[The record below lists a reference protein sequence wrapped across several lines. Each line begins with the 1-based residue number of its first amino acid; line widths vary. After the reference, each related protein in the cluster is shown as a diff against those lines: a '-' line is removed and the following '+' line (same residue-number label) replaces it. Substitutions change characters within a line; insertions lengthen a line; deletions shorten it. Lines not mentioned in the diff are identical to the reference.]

1 MQNSAVIVW
10 LLIVTWRKLW
20 YNKAM
25 NSLDLQTK
33 LKNLPSDP
41 GVYIMKD
48 VNGNILYVGKAK
60 VLKNRVRQYFHASTN
75 KTEKVLAMLSHVDT
89 FDYIITAS
97 EADALSLENTLI
109 KKHTP
114 PYNILLKDDKQ
125 YPYIKV
131 DLTADF
137 PKFMHTRKLSRDKY
151 KYFGPITQGGSKP
164 FLEILSTVFPTISC
178 NHNFNKLPKNF
189 RPCLNYHIGRCPAPC
204 IGKITKEEYRKIV
217 DRAVAF
223 LKGDDSNVK
232 QVLIDKMMDCA
243 DKMLYEQALTYKKYL
258 AMMDKISQQQ
268 VVVLNKLVDYDMF
281 AVASNGQNSVVN
293 HTMIRGGKVVFS
305 DNIAVSDA
313 GLDGA
318 QTLSSFL
325 LEYCEQALLCKEIYT
340 NIELPDSQDIAQ
352 IIGEKLGKK
361 VQIFYPQRGEKKHL
375 VDMSYRNAVEY
386 LTKSQTEIDK
396 KFNSTQGAVLQLQQ
410 LLGLKA
416 LPIRVECYDISN
428 VQGVDKVASM
438 VVFTNGQKDSSQYR
452 RFRINT
458 VDGANDFASMKETL
472 TRRFERLNAGDGVFG
487 KKPDL
492 IVVDG
497 GLGQLHYAKQAMEEC
512 GITDIELISLAEKE
526 ELVFTLQSNTPIY
539 LPRNSFALNLLINIR
554 DEAHRF
560 AITYFRKLH
569 GKNSIKSVLQDV
581 PGIGEKR
588 RIELH
593 RHFRSMD
600 NLKAATVEEIAS
612 VKGMNATAAQNLY
625 DYLHPNK

>member
-1 MQNSAVIVW
+1 
-10 LLIVTWRKLW
+10 
-20 YNKAM
+20 M
-25 NSLDLQTK
+25 NSVDLQTK

-178 NHNFNKLPKNF
+178 NYNFNKLPKNF

-223 LKGDDSNVK
+223 LRGDDSEVK

-325 LEYCEQALLCKEIYT
+325 LEYCEQTLLCKEIYT
-340 NIELPDSQDIAQ
+340 HIELPDSQDIAQ

-361 VQIFYPQRGEKKHL
+361 VQIFYPQRGEKKNL

-612 VKGMNATAAQNLY
+612 VKGMNATVAQNLY

>member
-10 LLIVTWRKLW
+10 LRIVTWRKLW

-25 NSLDLQTK
+25 NSVDLQTK

>member
-1 MQNSAVIVW
+1 
-10 LLIVTWRKLW
+10 
-20 YNKAM
+20 M
-25 NSLDLQTK
+25 NSVDLQTK

-223 LKGDDSNVK
+223 LKGDDSDVK

-340 NIELPDSQDIAQ
+340 HIELPDSQDIAQ
-352 IIGEKLGKK
+352 IIREKLGKK

-569 GKNSIKSVLQDV
+569 GKNTIKSVLQDV

-600 NLKAATVEEIAS
+600 NLKAARVEEIAS

>member
-10 LLIVTWRKLW
+10 LRIVTWRKLW

-25 NSLDLQTK
+25 NSVDLQTK

-178 NHNFNKLPKNF
+178 NYNFNKLPKNF

-223 LKGDDSNVK
+223 LRGDDSEVK

-340 NIELPDSQDIAQ
+340 HIELPDSQDIAQ

-526 ELVFTLQSNTPIY
+526 ELVFTLQSNNPIY

-612 VKGMNATAAQNLY
+612 VKGMNATATQNLY

>member
-1 MQNSAVIVW
+1 
-10 LLIVTWRKLW
+10 
-20 YNKAM
+20 M
-25 NSLDLQTK
+25 NSVDLQTK

-223 LKGDDSNVK
+223 LRGDDSEVK

-340 NIELPDSQDIAQ
+340 HIELPDSQDIAQ

-539 LPRNSFALNLLINIR
+539 LTRNSFALNLLINIR